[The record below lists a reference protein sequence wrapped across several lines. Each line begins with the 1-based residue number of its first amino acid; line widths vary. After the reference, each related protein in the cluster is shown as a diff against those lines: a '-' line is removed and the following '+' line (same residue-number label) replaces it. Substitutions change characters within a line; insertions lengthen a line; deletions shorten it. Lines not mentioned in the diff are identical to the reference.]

1 MRWGQE
7 DISISTMDMQA
18 LHTMCSTPK
27 RLGVRAKDY
36 IKHPILLGEVTI
48 ILCMCLHSKLHII
61 THVATKV
68 HVILGRNHIG
78 GRQVELWHVT
88 GRGPCLLAPLAAN
101 GMVVLLSWQGL
112 TPLASTRGRRLYSYP
127 LATGPC
133 QILSR
138 LAPTLSDLPSVV
150 AAGFIT
156 ILKSHSNS
164 RGVCQCRLVG

>member
-1 MRWGQE
+1 
-7 DISISTMDMQA
+7 MDMQA

-27 RLGVRAKDY
+27 RLGVRANDY

-78 GRQVELWHVT
+78 GRQVELRHVT

-101 GMVVLLSWQGL
+101 GRVVLLSWQGL

-127 LATGPC
+127 PGVGP
-133 QILSR
+133 
-138 LAPTLSDLPSVV
+138 LSDTLPPCTNALRPPLCRRYKVYYYIKVSFELEGGLPVPASGVGYVIV
-150 AAGFIT
+150 A
-156 ILKSHSNS
+156 
-164 RGVCQCRLVG
+164 